1 MLSKFNFKINGSR
14 DRNIIIDSTL
24 IENNHLNEVIL
35 FSHGFKGFKDWGPFN
50 EIANFFALNGYVFI
64 KFNFSYNGTNFQNP
78 TDFVD
83 LNAFGNNNFCTELD
97 DLELVIKWIK
107 TKYPN
112 CKVSL
117 FGHSRGG
124 AISILKSNENNQID
138 KVISWASPSN
148 LISRL
153 PDADKARRW
162 KDTNVVYVYNGRTK
176 QNMPMFYQFYQNCIE
191 NIERLN
197 IKKAIKEINIPHL
210 HIHGSSDPTVLI
222 EDALEMKR
230 WNDKVNLEIIN
241 EADHVFGS
249 SHPYNKN
256 KFPLHLNKA
265 LLKTLEFLKS

>member
-50 EIANFFALNGYVFI
+50 EIANFFALNGYIFI
-64 KFNFSYNGTNFQNP
+64 KFNFSYNGTNLKNP
-78 TDFVD
+78 TDFVE

-97 DLELVIKWIK
+97 DLELVINWIN

-148 LISRL
+148 FISRL
-153 PDADKARRW
+153 PDADKAKKW
-162 KDTNVVYVYNGRTK
+162 KDSNVVYVYNGRTK
-176 QNMPMFYQFYQNCIE
+176 QNMPMFYQFYQNCLE

-230 WNDKVNLEIIN
+230 WNDKINLEIIN
-241 EADHVFGS
+241 DADHVFGS
-249 SHPYNKN
+249 SHPYNQN
-256 KFPLHLNKA
+256 RFPPHLNKA

>member
-1 MLSKFNFKINGSR
+1 VLSKFNFKINGSR

-64 KFNFSYNGTNFQNP
+64 KFNFSYNGTNLKNP

-153 PDADKARRW
+153 PDADKAKKW

-230 WNDKVNLEIIN
+230 WNDKINLEIIN

>member
-153 PDADKARRW
+153 PDADKAKKW

-230 WNDKVNLEIIN
+230 WNDKINLEIIN

-256 KFPLHLNKA
+256 KFPIHLNKA
-265 LLKTLEFLKS
+265 LLKTLKFLKS

>member
-1 MLSKFNFKINGSR
+1 VLSKFNFKINGSK

-153 PDADKARRW
+153 PDADKAKKW

-210 HIHGSSDPTVLI
+210 HIHGSLDPTVLI

-230 WNDKVNLEIIN
+230 WNDKINLEIIN
-241 EADHVFGS
+241 GADHVFGS

>member
-14 DRNIIIDSTL
+14 EKKIIIDSTL

-50 EIANFFALNGYVFI
+50 EIANFFANNGYVFI

-97 DLELVIKWIK
+97 DLELVINWSK

-230 WNDKVNLEIIN
+230 WNDKINLEIIN

>member
-14 DRNIIIDSTL
+14 EKKIIIDSTL

-50 EIANFFALNGYVFI
+50 EIANFFALNGYVYI

-97 DLELVIKWIK
+97 DLELVINWIK

-148 LISRL
+148 LIARL
-153 PDADKARRW
+153 PEADKARKW

-230 WNDKVNLEIIN
+230 WNDKINLEIIN
-241 EADHVFGS
+241 GADHVFGS

>member
-24 IENNHLNEVIL
+24 IKNNHLNEVIL

-230 WNDKVNLEIIN
+230 WNDKINLEIIN

-265 LLKTLEFLKS
+265 LLTTLEFLKS

>member
-64 KFNFSYNGTNFQNP
+64 KFNFSYNGTNLKNP

-112 CKVSL
+112 CKFSL

-153 PDADKARRW
+153 PDTDKAKKW

-222 EDALEMKR
+222 EDALEMKK

-265 LLKTLEFLKS
+265 LLKTLKFLKS

>member
-1 MLSKFNFKINGSR
+1 MLSKFNFEINGSR
-14 DRNIIIDSTL
+14 ERKIIIDSTL

-97 DLELVIKWIK
+97 DLELVINWIN
-107 TKYPN
+107 TKYPG
-112 CKVSL
+112 CKVLL

-124 AISILKSNENNQID
+124 AISVLKSNENNQID

-153 PDADKARRW
+153 PDADKARKW

-176 QNMPMFYQFYQNCIE
+176 QNMPMFYQFYQNCME

-210 HIHGSSDPTVLI
+210 HVHGSSDLTVLI

-230 WNDKVNLEIIN
+230 WNNKINLVIIN

-256 KFPLHLNKA
+256 KFPIHLNKA

>member
-153 PDADKARRW
+153 PDADKAKKW

-256 KFPLHLNKA
+256 KFPIHLNKA
-265 LLKTLEFLKS
+265 LLKTLKFLKS

>member
-14 DRNIIIDSTL
+14 EKKIIIDSTL

-50 EIANFFALNGYVFI
+50 EIANFFANNGYVFI

-97 DLELVIKWIK
+97 DLELVINWSK

-153 PDADKARRW
+153 PDADKAKKW

-230 WNDKVNLEIIN
+230 WNDKINLEIIN

>member
-14 DRNIIIDSTL
+14 EKKIIIDSTL

-97 DLELVIKWIK
+97 DLELVINWIK

-138 KVISWASPSN
+138 KVISWASPSD

-153 PDADKARRW
+153 PDADKARKW
-162 KDTNVVYVYNGRTK
+162 KDTNVVYVYNARTK

-191 NIERLN
+191 NIERLK

-210 HIHGSSDPTVLI
+210 HIHGSSDSTVLI

-230 WNDKVNLEIIN
+230 WNDKINLEIIN

>member
-14 DRNIIIDSTL
+14 ERKIIIDSTL
-24 IENNHLNEVIL
+24 IENNHINEVIL

-78 TDFVD
+78 NDFVD

-97 DLELVIKWIK
+97 DLELVINWINS
-107 TKYPN
+107 KYQD

-124 AISILKSNENNQID
+124 AISVLKSNENNQID

-153 PDADKARRW
+153 PDADRARKW
-162 KDTNVVYVYNGRTK
+162 KDTNVLYVYNGRTK
-176 QNMPMFYQFYQNCIE
+176 QNMPMFYQFYQNCLE

-197 IKKAIKEINIPHL
+197 MRKAIKEINIPHL

-230 WNDKVNLEIIN
+230 WNDKINLEIIN
-241 EADHVFGS
+241 GADHVFGS

>member
-14 DRNIIIDSTL
+14 ERKITIDSTL
-24 IENNHLNEVIL
+24 IENNHLYEVIL

-50 EIANFFALNGYVFI
+50 EIANFFALNGYIFI
-64 KFNFSYNGTNFQNP
+64 KFNFSYNGTNLQNP

-97 DLELVIKWIK
+97 DLELVINWTN
-107 TKYPN
+107 TKYPG

-124 AISILKSNENNQID
+124 AISVLKSNENNQID

-153 PDADKARRW
+153 PDTDKARKW
-162 KDTNVVYVYNGRTK
+162 KDTNIVYVYNGRTK

-210 HIHGSSDPTVLI
+210 HIHGSSDSTVLI

-230 WNDKVNLEIIN
+230 WNNKINLVIIN
-241 EADHVFGS
+241 DADHVFGS

-256 KFPLHLNKA
+256 KFPIHLNKA

>member
-64 KFNFSYNGTNFQNP
+64 KFNFSYNGTNLKNP

-83 LNAFGNNNFCTELD
+83 LNAFGNNNFCTELN

-153 PDADKARRW
+153 PDADKAKKW

-230 WNDKVNLEIIN
+230 WNDKINLEIIN

>member
-14 DRNIIIDSTL
+14 ERKITIDSTL
-24 IENNHLNEVIL
+24 IENNHLYEVIL

-50 EIANFFALNGYVFI
+50 EIANFFALNGYIFI
-64 KFNFSYNGTNFQNP
+64 KFNFSYNGTNLQNP

-97 DLELVIKWIK
+97 DLELVINWTN
-107 TKYPN
+107 TKYPG

-124 AISILKSNENNQID
+124 AISVLKSNENNQID

-153 PDADKARRW
+153 PDTDKARKW
-162 KDTNVVYVYNGRTK
+162 KDTNIVYVYNGRTK

-210 HIHGSSDPTVLI
+210 HIHGSSDSTVLI

-230 WNDKVNLEIIN
+230 WNNKINLVIIN
-241 EADHVFGS
+241 DADHVFGS

-256 KFPLHLNKA
+256 KFPRHLNKA

>member
-14 DRNIIIDSTL
+14 ERKITIDSTL
-24 IENNHLNEVIL
+24 IENNHLHKVIL

-50 EIANFFALNGYVFI
+50 EIANFFALNGYIFI
-64 KFNFSYNGTNFQNP
+64 KFNFSYNGTNLQNP

-97 DLELVIKWIK
+97 DLELVINWTN
-107 TKYPN
+107 TKYPG

-124 AISILKSNENNQID
+124 AISVLKSNENNQID

-153 PDADKARRW
+153 PDTDKARKW
-162 KDTNVVYVYNGRTK
+162 KDTNIVYVYNGRTK

-210 HIHGSSDPTVLI
+210 HIHGSSDSTVLI

-230 WNDKVNLEIIN
+230 WNNKINLVIIN
-241 EADHVFGS
+241 DADHVFGS

-256 KFPLHLNKA
+256 KFPIHLNKA

>member
-1 MLSKFNFKINGSR
+1 VLSKFNFKINGSR

-153 PDADKARRW
+153 PDADKAKKW

-230 WNDKVNLEIIN
+230 WNDKINLEIIN